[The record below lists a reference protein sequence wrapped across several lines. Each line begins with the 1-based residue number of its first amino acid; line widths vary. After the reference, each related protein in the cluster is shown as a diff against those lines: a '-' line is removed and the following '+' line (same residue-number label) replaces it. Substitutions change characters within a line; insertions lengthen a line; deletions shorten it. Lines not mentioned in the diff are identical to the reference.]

1 MIGRVA
7 VALALTVATSA
18 RPQTRPPQ
26 VAGPHTAASQATAMR
41 NPSFLRAV
49 ELLTRSIVG
58 VAPRIR
64 FEWEQ
69 VPGCTTY
76 LLVGKWTGAQ
86 SWALQSREY
95 RVTARNAST
104 WKSDQVTFD
113 VSLPEGSH
121 SWKVVSVFGPGDAGD
136 FTAPTQLSFDVR

>member
-7 VALALTVATSA
+7 IALVLMVATTVRTQA
-18 RPQTRPPQ
+18 RPPQ
-26 VAGPHTAASQATAMR
+26 VARSHAAAMPATAMR
-41 NPSFLRAV
+41 NPVFLRAL
-49 ELLTRSIVG
+49 ELLTRTTVG

-86 SWALQSREY
+86 SWAVSSREY
-95 RVTARNAST
+95 RVTAANASS

-121 SWKVVSVFGPGDAGD
+121 SWKVVSVFGPADTGD
-136 FTAPTQLSFDVR
+136 FTTPTQLSFDLR

>member
-7 VALALTVATSA
+7 IVLALAVVASIRAQAPSPQIA
-18 RPQTRPPQ
+18 RPHA
-26 VAGPHTAASQATAMR
+26 VASPAVR
-41 NPSFLRAV
+41 NPTFLRAL
-49 ELLTRSIVG
+49 ELLTRTTVG
-58 VAPRIR
+58 VPPRIR

-86 SWALQSREY
+86 SWAVQSREY
-95 RVTARNAST
+95 RVTAANAAS
-104 WKSDQVTFD
+104 WKPDQVTFD

-121 SWKVVSVFGPGDAGD
+121 SWKVVSIFGPADTGD
-136 FTAPTQLSFDVR
+136 FTAPTQLSFDLR